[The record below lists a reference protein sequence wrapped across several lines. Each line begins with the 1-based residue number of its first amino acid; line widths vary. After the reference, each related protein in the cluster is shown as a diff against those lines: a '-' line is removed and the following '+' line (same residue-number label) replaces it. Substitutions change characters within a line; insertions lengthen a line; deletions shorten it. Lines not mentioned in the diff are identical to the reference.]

1 MYQFITTIRF
11 VIGLMVVML
20 LNGCTTRPQYPIKP
34 NWTTSVPSYSNNQL
48 NNQFSG
54 FHTVERGETLYRIG
68 MLYGISYQEIAA
80 VNNIYPPYLIQPG
93 QSLQIPN
100 ARIMR

>member
-20 LNGCTTRPQYPIKP
+20 LNGCTTRPQYSIQPK
-34 NWTTSVPSYSNNQL
+34 WTTESYSNNQL